1 MFASKT
7 TLNMCAWMVV
17 NVCVWMR
24 GECVMLLSLCALGG
38 AGVTTNMCVGVTT
51 ISNAYQNHTRDTKD
65 ERYSNPYTWP

>member
-38 AGVTTNMCVGVTT
+38 VGVTT
-51 ISNAYQNHTRDTKD
+51 ISNGWHNHRRDTKD
-65 ERYSNPYTWP
+65 EALL